1 MVWWIGLA
9 SMLTA
14 TSGSGKIQ
22 RLLRGLRDQFDSIA
36 KGIVNM
42 ATAHAGDVVDL
53 MRRDSGTAQVR
64 N

>member
-1 MVWWIGLA
+1 
-9 SMLTA
+9 MLTA

-22 RLLRGLRDQFDSIA
+22 RLLRGLRDQFDSIT

-42 ATAHAGDVVDL
+42 ATAHAGDVVDFI
-53 MRRDSGTAQVR
+53 RRDSGTAQVR

>member
-1 MVWWIGLA
+1 
-9 SMLTA
+9 MLMA
-14 TSGSGKIQ
+14 APGSSKIQ
-22 RLLRGLRDQFDSIA
+22 RLLRGLRDQFNSIA

-53 MRRDSGTAQVR
+53 MRDDSGSAQMR